1 MRIIQLIPIF
11 LNNLSSAH
19 AVASVKN
26 RVLINVQNLKH
37 YHARRSK
44 CPRYVLVMS
53 SCTMYAL
60 SEFFSL
66 FSGIGIIITKIT
78 DHHRLL
84 SFRKTSEMFALLSF

>member
-53 SCTMYAL
+53 SRTMYAL

-78 DHHRLL
+78 DRHRLL